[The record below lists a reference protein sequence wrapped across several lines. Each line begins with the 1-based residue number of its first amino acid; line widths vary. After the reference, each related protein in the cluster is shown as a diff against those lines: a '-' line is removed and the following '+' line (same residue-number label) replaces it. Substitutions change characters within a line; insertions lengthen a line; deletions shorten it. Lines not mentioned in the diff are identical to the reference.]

1 MDQSLLELWHKPAH
15 EAEGITLKNVKISP
29 QPSYLGKQRDQ
40 YAFAYEIT
48 ITNQDDMPVQLLNRH
63 WIITHGNGYI
73 EEVQGAG
80 VVGQQP
86 RLEPG
91 QSFTYS
97 SGALIPTR
105 IGSMSGSYEFTTDE
119 GQHFHVP
126 IPEFVLAAPESLH

>member
-1 MDQSLLELWHKPAH
+1 M
-15 EAEGITLKNVKISP
+15 
-29 QPSYLGKQRDQ
+29 PSIEILPNPKYLGRQNDH

-48 ITNQDDMPVQLLNRH
+48 ITNRMDFAVRLLSRH

-73 EEVQGAG
+73 EEVRGEG
-80 VVGQQP
+80 VVGEKP

-97 SGALIPTR
+97 SGALIPTPN
-105 IGSMSGSYEFTTDE
+105 GSMSGSYEFTSDTGE
-119 GQHFHVP
+119 IIRAT

>member
-1 MDQSLLELWHKPAH
+1 MEPRLNRVD
-15 EAEGITLKNVKISP
+15 ISP
-29 QPSYLGKQRDQ
+29 RPSYLGKQQGQ

-48 ITNQDDMPVQLLNRH
+48 ITNHADVPVQLLNRH

-73 EEVQGAG
+73 EEVKGEG

-91 QSFTYS
+91 ESFTYS

-105 IGSMSGSYEFTTDE
+105 NGSMAGSYEFTTDD
-119 GQHFHVP
+119 GQRFRVT
-126 IPEFVLAAPESLH
+126 IPEFVLATPESLH